1 MMVETRKRFIMLPTW
16 SDDFMSSIFP
26 KVAIEIKESMRNK
39 EGIYMGDV
47 VGKLGEFLFNI
58 FHESLKNMEEI
69 HLGDVVR
76 KARDKI
82 CLICKV

>member
-1 MMVETRKRFIMLPTW
+1 MVETRKSFSMLLTW

-39 EGIYMGDV
+39 EEIYMGDV
-47 VGKLGEFLFNI
+47 GKVGEFLPSI
-58 FHESLKNMEEI
+58 FHESLRNMEDI

-76 KARDKI
+76 KAGD
-82 CLICKV
+82 

>member
-1 MMVETRKRFIMLPTW
+1 MMVETRIFLNMFPTW

-26 KVAIEIKESMRNK
+26 KVAIEIKETMRNK

-47 VGKLGEFLFNI
+47 ARKVGEFLLNI
-58 FHESLKNMEEI
+58 FHEFLKNMEEI

-76 KARDKI
+76 KAKN
-82 CLICKV
+82 